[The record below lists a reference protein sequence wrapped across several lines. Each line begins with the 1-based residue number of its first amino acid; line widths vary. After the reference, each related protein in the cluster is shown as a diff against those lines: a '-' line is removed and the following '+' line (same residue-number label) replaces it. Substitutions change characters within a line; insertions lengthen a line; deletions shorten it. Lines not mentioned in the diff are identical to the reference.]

1 MLAFWVGLK
10 SKIPQANNTQ
20 YNLLSCHKNVF
31 SVTKRTKYRENF
43 IPKNIKFPG
52 KILGPWCLQYLI

>member
-20 YNLLSCHKNVF
+20 FNLLSCHKNVF
-31 SVTKRTKYRENF
+31 SVTKRTKYREKF
-43 IPKNIKFPG
+43 ILKNIKFPG
-52 KILGPWCLQYLI
+52 KNLDP